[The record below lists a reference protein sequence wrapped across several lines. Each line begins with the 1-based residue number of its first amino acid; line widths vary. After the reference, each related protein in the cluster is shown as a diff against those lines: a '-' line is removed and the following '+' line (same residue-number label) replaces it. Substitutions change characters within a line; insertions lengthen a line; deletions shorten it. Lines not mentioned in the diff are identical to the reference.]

1 MILDGILKTLVQC
14 FTVSQTIKEILLSV
28 TRKES
33 QRKERLLHLNH
44 CALQTRTLK
53 VLMGWRRFRRGQGRD
68 QGVSEIAGRL

>member
-14 FTVSQTIKEILLSV
+14 FTVSQMIKEILLSV

-33 QRKERLLHLNH
+33 QRKERILHLNH

-53 VLMGWRRFRRGQGRD
+53 VLMGWRRFRRVQGRD
-68 QGVSEIAGRL
+68 QGSQ